1 MLRMQNHRYGLRTE
15 YPTLQSLIEDDE
27 LEEMVAGWAQTVPL
41 EDTSKARSSKEA
53 AKEMQYWI
61 STSRR
66 TGFRRLHKKSCAC
79 GVLYWTVAS
88 YDEVAQ
94 IPKSG
99 VDAWCRVC
107 FRKELDEQEEEDSSS
122 SGSSTSTEEE
132 K

>member
-61 STSRR
+61 STSR
-66 TGFRRLHKKSCAC
+66 GGQVSGGSIRRAAL
-79 GVLYWTVAS
+79 V
-88 YDEVAQ
+88 E
-94 IPKSG
+94 
-99 VDAWCRVC
+99 
-107 FRKELDEQEEEDSSS
+107 
-122 SGSSTSTEEE
+122 SSTGRWLHTMKLLRSPNRG
-132 K
+132 